1 MKILLEFWQA
11 DGVFF
16 DDQLLP
22 TRRVILYTQ
31 AAIALHNFLRTEES
45 LVYCP
50 PGFVD
55 SEDGC
60 GNVIEGGWRQDE
72 VGNTGFQ
79 CISHAGSNR
88 YGINIHHRYNVIT
101 FTIIFRF

>member
-1 MKILLEFWQA
+1 M
-11 DGVFF
+11 
-16 DDQLLP
+16 
-22 TRRVILYTQ
+22 YTQ

-45 LVYCP
+45 SVYCP

-101 FTIIFRF
+101 FTIIFHF